1 MKAPEKIYLEAIY
14 PDNGVLPNGLNYT
27 PSPTDIEYIRTDVF
41 IDKAVERLKDYLD
54 NGVWVANDV
63 GVREKEV
70 IIDDFRMY
78 MKGE

>member
-1 MKAPEKIYLEAIY
+1 MEAPDRLYLSRNIYDTFLY
-14 PDNGVLPNGLNYT
+14 QVPNPDDETAVEYT
-27 PSPTDIEYIRTDVF
+27 RADVIIE
-41 IDKAVERLKDYLD
+41 KAVERLKDYLD

-70 IIDDFRMY
+70 IIDDFVKY